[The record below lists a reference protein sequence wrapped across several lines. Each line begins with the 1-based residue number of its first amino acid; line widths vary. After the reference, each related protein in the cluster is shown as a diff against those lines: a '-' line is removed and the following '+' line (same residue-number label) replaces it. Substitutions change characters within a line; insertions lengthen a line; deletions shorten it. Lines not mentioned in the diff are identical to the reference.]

1 MEKKIFVFDVD
12 GTLSNPGHRQAFV
25 RQKPKRWDLFNKTM
39 DKDTPHD
46 DIIWLAKLFYE
57 LGHTVVVCSGR
68 GAENKD
74 VTVKWLDDHGAKFH
88 GFYMRRERDYRS
100 DDIVKAELLEEIR
113 KDYGEPF
120 MVFDDRSSVVQ
131 MWRDNGIRCCQV
143 AEGNF

>member
-12 GTLSNPGHRQAFV
+12 GTLANCSHRQQFV

-74 VTVKWLDDHGAKFH
+74 VTVKWLDEHGVKFN
-88 GFYMRRERDYRS
+88 GLYMRRERDYRS
-100 DDIVKAELLEEIR
+100 DDIVKAELLAEIR

-131 MWRDNGIRCCQV
+131 MWRANGIRCCQV
-143 AEGNF
+143 APGDF